1 MAIKIMNNLVSST
14 SSTSSAHYSTTPDT
28 KVILVRHAR
37 TTYNEQGRYQGS
49 SDESVLTEKGHRDA
63 YATGL
68 ALQQYDFDAIY
79 TSPLKR
85 VRQTTQEIVSALNS
99 PNIPVYIEPKLTE
112 VCMADWQGLFYQEVK
127 DKYPD
132 AYRCWQNTPH
142 LFTRDRVHYPVLELF
157 QQAKAFWQEILYK
170 HRGQTILIVAHGGTN
185 RALIGTAIALS
196 PKHYHSLQQCNC
208 GISCLQFSSFSNLG
222 EVQYLNVT
230 NHLGKNLPKLK
241 AGKTGWR
248 WLLISSKIPKE
259 KFNFPYL
266 KQLFR
271 DSQIDLL
278 LTDNAESSQALAT
291 NLLTDNYSA
300 LYISIDKNDFLDSW
314 QKKIIQKQQANIS
327 SSISSLF
334 TGLIVVSNKLELQI
348 LSQTIDIDTSLNLTN
363 SLAVVHYPHGQKRS
377 ILQGII
383 PLTLDLNRNIEVTEL
398 SREFESIKR

>member
-1 MAIKIMNNLVSST
+1 MNKLVSSISYT
-14 SSTSSAHYSTTPDT
+14 SSPHYSTTPDT

-49 SDESVLTEKGHRDA
+49 SDESVLTATGHQDA

-85 VRQTTQEIVSALNS
+85 VQQTTQKIVSALNS
-99 PNIPVYIEPKLTE
+99 PHIPVYIEPKLTE

-127 DKYPD
+127 EKYPD
-132 AYRCWQNTPH
+132 AYHCWQNTPH
-142 LFTRDRVHYPVLELF
+142 LFTRNQINYPVLELF
-157 QQAKAFWQEILYK
+157 KKAKAFWQEILHK

-208 GISCLQFSSFSNLG
+208 GISCLEFSSFSNLG
-222 EVQYLNVT
+222 EVKYLNVT

-248 WLLISSKIPKE
+248 WLLLSNEIIKE
-259 KFNFPYL
+259 QGNFSYFR
-266 KQLFR
+266 QLFR
-271 DSQIDLL
+271 DSQIDLV
-278 LTDNAESSQALAT
+278 LTDSTLKLEALVT
-291 NLLTDNYSA
+291 NLLVDNFSA
-300 LYISIDKNDFLDSW
+300 LHISIDKNNFLDSW
-314 QKKIIQKQQANIS
+314 QKTIIQKQKTNNS

-334 TGLIVVSNKLELQI
+334 TGLVIVSDKLQSQI
-348 LSQTIDIDTSLNLTN
+348 LSQTIDIDSSLNLTN
-363 SLAVVHYPHGQKRS
+363 SLAVVHYPHGEKRS

-383 PLTLDLNRNIEVTEL
+383 PLTLDLNKNLEL
-398 SREFESIKR
+398 TK

>member
-1 MAIKIMNNLVSST
+1 MNNLVTSISHT
-14 SSTSSAHYSTTPDT
+14 SSPTYSTTPDT

-49 SDESVLTEKGHRDA
+49 SDESVLIEKGHQDA
-63 YATGL
+63 YNTGL

-248 WLLISSKIPKE
+248 WLLISSEIPKE
-259 KFNFPYL
+259 QCNFPYL
-266 KQLFR
+266 KQLFQ
-271 DSQIDLL
+271 DSQIDLV
-278 LTDNAESSQALAT
+278 LTDDAENSQALAT
-291 NLLTDNYSA
+291 NLLTDDYSA
-300 LYISIDKNDFLDSW
+300 LHISIDKNDFLDSW
-314 QKKIIQKQQANIS
+314 QKKILQKQQANIS

-334 TGLIVVSNKLELQI
+334 TGSIVVSNKLELQI
-348 LSQTIDIDTSLNLTN
+348 LSQTFDIDTSLNLTN
-363 SLAVVHYPHGQKRS
+363 SLAVVHYPHGEKRS

-383 PLTLDLNRNIEVTEL
+383 PLTLDLNRNIELTEL